1 MDVQAVARHSA
12 AQAGID
18 VDWQSE
24 TCVTV
29 GATEALAS
37 AFMGMLNQGDEVRP
51 AETSS
56 LVPGVWP
63 GACKKSR
70 GSGRGHSGLKE
81 NTSLTSSY
89 LCR

>member
-1 MDVQAVARHSA
+1 MDLQAVAKHSA

-51 AETSS
+51 SETPSRS
-56 LVPGVWP
+56 PKLQTVH
-63 GACKKSR
+63 AREIRAR
-70 GSGRGHSGLKE
+70 GSPFMPYATYTMDSM
-81 NTSLTSSY
+81 
-89 LCR
+89 